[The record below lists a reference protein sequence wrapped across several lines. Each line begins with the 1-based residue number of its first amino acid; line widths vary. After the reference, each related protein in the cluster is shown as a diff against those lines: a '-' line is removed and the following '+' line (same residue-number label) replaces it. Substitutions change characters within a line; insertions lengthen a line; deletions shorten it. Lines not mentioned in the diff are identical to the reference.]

1 MTEVRRLLAD
11 RQQGRKGEHADRD
24 ARVALVVEG
33 GGSRATYSAG
43 MAAALEDHGL
53 GGCFDAVYGVS
64 AGSLN
69 AAWFTAGMAREAM
82 APWIDRSI
90 MRGTIGPWRALR
102 GGRVVDLAHLV
113 EHVYVHEFPMPF
125 ATVFAGPFHPMATDA
140 DTGASTDLRGLL
152 TGPDDVPRALQASS
166 TLPVLSGPPV
176 SLGGRRFVDG
186 GLSEPVAVHTAL
198 AAGATHLVVLRTH
211 AASDGRAPL
220 RSVSGEHA
228 PAEPPSLVD
237 TVVRRWLRRHA
248 PGVVEPWR
256 RRIAKARETEAL
268 LADLGDRVLQVRPPV
283 DAPAVSRT
291 STDLALLGR
300 ALAVG
305 HAAACAQLTATHDA
319 SSGSTRAV
327 GESGSAV

>member
-1 MTEVRRLLAD
+1 MTDVQTVLAHRRD
-11 RQQGRKGEHADRD
+11 SRRGEHADRE

-43 MAAALEDHGL
+43 MAAALEDAGL

-82 APWIDRSI
+82 APWTDRSV

-125 ATVFAGPFHPMATDA
+125 ATVLAGPFHPMATDA
-140 DTGASTDLRGLL
+140 DSGASTDLRGLL
-152 TGPDDVPRALQASS
+152 AGPDDVPRALQASS
-166 TLPVLSGPPV
+166 TLPVLAGPPV

-211 AASDGRAPL
+211 A
-220 RSVSGEHA
+220 EQHA

-237 TVVRRWLRRHA
+237 AVVRRWLRRHA
-248 PGVVEPWR
+248 PGVLEPWR
-256 RRIAKARETEAL
+256 RRVAKARETEAL
-268 LADLGDRVLQVRPPV
+268 LADLGERVLQVRPPA

-291 STDLALLGR
+291 STDLVLLGE

-305 HAAACAQLTATHDA
+305 HEAARVQLTATHEA
-319 SSGSTRAV
+319 SSGSTRSV
-327 GESGSAV
+327 GEPGSTV